1 MLGFYNYTVIA
12 TYIGM
17 LSSVVGII
25 YAMNGYPGYSIIC
38 LMFSGLCDMYDGKIA
53 RTRTKSNEQEKKFGI
68 QIDSLSDLICFGVLP
83 GIIGYNIGMNRWYFI
98 IVIGVY
104 ILAALI
110 RLAYFNVME
119 EERQSQT
126 EEHRKTYSGL
136 PVTTVALIFPLLFC
150 FKQYVGSTVFPY
162 LYAGFMLLISV
173 LFLLN
178 FTIRKPQKKGM
189 VIMLV
194 FGCLEFLVFLLFRF
208 VLR

>member
-17 LSSVVGII
+17 LSSVLGITFAI
-25 YAMNGYPGYSIIC
+25 DGHPGYSIIC

-83 GIIGYNIGMNRWYFI
+83 GIIGYRIGMTTWYFI
-98 IVIGVY
+98 AIIGAY

-126 EEHRKTYSGL
+126 VEHRKTYSGL
-136 PVTTVALIFPLLFC
+136 PVTTVALIFPLIFC
-150 FKQYVGSTVFPY
+150 FKQYVGATAFPY
-162 LYAGFMLLISV
+162 VYAGFMLLISV
-173 LFLLN
+173 LFLSN

-189 VIMLV
+189 LLMLIL
-194 FGCLEFLVFLLFRF
+194 GCLEFLLFLFFRYG
-208 VLR
+208 LH